1 MTETRC
7 PLPKMARIRQTFAR
21 PRVDDVAAEMREQM
35 QVLTPLIRPG
45 MTVGLTVGSR
55 GIQNILTMLEVAV
68 QAVRGCGASPV
79 LLAAMGSH
87 GGGTRQGQKD
97 VLDSLGITE
106 ERLGAPVITCD
117 VTRAIGE
124 TPGGLVAHMLESAFG
139 VDAIIP
145 INRVKTHTS
154 FKGCVESGLC
164 KKLVVGLGWPGGA
177 GQFHSLGQ
185 AELPRLLVEV
195 TKVILGKMPVL
206 GGVAIVEN
214 AYEETARIKAIP
226 AEALIEEEIRLLAWS
241 KSLMPALP
249 TDRLHGLIVEEMG
262 KNFSGTGVDTNII
275 GRLRITG
282 EPEMESPRIRYVSVL
297 DLSEA
302 SHGNATG
309 VGLVDFVTR
318 RLVDKIDRK
327 ATYLNNLTTTFV
339 TRAFTPLWFD
349 TDREMLETMMFCL
362 RSVPL
367 AETRLILIPNTL
379 YLADCYVSEAIL
391 PELADT
397 GRFEVVGPLRE
408 LAFDAQGNLI
418 SRIGLPRTS

>member
-21 PRVDDVAAEMREQM
+21 PRFDDIAAEMREQM
-35 QVLTPLIRPG
+35 QVLTPRIRPG

-106 ERLGAPVITCD
+106 ERLGASVITCD

-164 KKLVVGLGWPGGA
+164 KKLVVGLGGPGGA

-226 AEALIEEEIRLLAWS
+226 AEALIEENRLLWH
-241 KSLMPALP
+241 K
-249 TDRLHGLIVEEMG
+249 T
-262 KNFSGTGVDTNII
+262 
-275 GRLRITG
+275 
-282 EPEMESPRIRYVSVL
+282 
-297 DLSEA
+297 
-302 SHGNATG
+302 
-309 VGLVDFVTR
+309 
-318 RLVDKIDRK
+318 
-327 ATYLNNLTTTFV
+327 
-339 TRAFTPLWFD
+339 
-349 TDREMLETMMFCL
+349 
-362 RSVPL
+362 
-367 AETRLILIPNTL
+367 
-379 YLADCYVSEAIL
+379 
-391 PELADT
+391 
-397 GRFEVVGPLRE
+397 
-408 LAFDAQGNLI
+408 
-418 SRIGLPRTS
+418 

>member
-21 PRVDDVAAEMREQM
+21 PRVDDMAVEMREQM

-55 GIQNILTMLEVAV
+55 GIQNILTILEVAV

-124 TPGGLVAHMLESAFG
+124 TPGGLVAYMLESAFG

-164 KKLVVGLGWPGGA
+164 KKLVVGLGGPGGA

-214 AYEETARIKAIP
+214 AYEETARI
-226 AEALIEEEIRLLAWS
+226 
-241 KSLMPALP
+241 
-249 TDRLHGLIVEEMG
+249 
-262 KNFSGTGVDTNII
+262 
-275 GRLRITG
+275 
-282 EPEMESPRIRYVSVL
+282 
-297 DLSEA
+297 
-302 SHGNATG
+302 
-309 VGLVDFVTR
+309 
-318 RLVDKIDRK
+318 
-327 ATYLNNLTTTFV
+327 
-339 TRAFTPLWFD
+339 
-349 TDREMLETMMFCL
+349 
-362 RSVPL
+362 
-367 AETRLILIPNTL
+367 
-379 YLADCYVSEAIL
+379 
-391 PELADT
+391 
-397 GRFEVVGPLRE
+397 
-408 LAFDAQGNLI
+408 
-418 SRIGLPRTS
+418 

>member
-164 KKLVVGLGWPGGA
+164 KKLVVGLGGPGGA

-282 EPEMESPRIRYVSVL
+282 
-297 DLSEA
+297 A
-302 SHGNATG
+302 HGNATG

>member
-21 PRVDDVAAEMREQM
+21 PRVDDIAAEMREQM

-164 KKLVVGLGWPGGA
+164 KKLVVGLGGPGGA

-249 TDRLHGLIVEEMG
+249 TDTARPHRGENGEEFQRNRSRHQYHRTAAHYGRTGNG
-262 KNFSGTGVDTNII
+262 KPAHPVRFGTGPFGSLARQRY
-275 GRLRITG
+275 GRGSCGLRDPQAG
-282 EPEMESPRIRYVSVL
+282 
-297 DLSEA
+297 
-302 SHGNATG
+302 GQ
-309 VGLVDFVTR
+309 
-318 RLVDKIDRK
+318 DR
-327 ATYLNNLTTTFV
+327 
-339 TRAFTPLWFD
+339 P
-349 TDREMLETMMFCL
+349 
-362 RSVPL
+362 
-367 AETRLILIPNTL
+367 
-379 YLADCYVSEAIL
+379 
-391 PELADT
+391 
-397 GRFEVVGPLRE
+397 
-408 LAFDAQGNLI
+408 
-418 SRIGLPRTS
+418 

>member
-1 MTETRC
+1 M
-7 PLPKMARIRQTFAR
+7 
-21 PRVDDVAAEMREQM
+21 
-35 QVLTPLIRPG
+35 
-45 MTVGLTVGSR
+45 
-55 GIQNILTMLEVAV
+55 
-68 QAVRGCGASPV
+68 
-79 LLAAMGSH
+79 
-87 GGGTRQGQKD
+87 
-97 VLDSLGITE
+97 
-106 ERLGAPVITCD
+106 
-117 VTRAIGE
+117 
-124 TPGGLVAHMLESAFG
+124 
-139 VDAIIP
+139 
-145 INRVKTHTS
+145 
-154 FKGCVESGLC
+154 
-164 KKLVVGLGWPGGA
+164 
-177 GQFHSLGQ
+177 
-185 AELPRLLVEV
+185 
-195 TKVILGKMPVL
+195 ILGKMPVL

-391 PELADT
+391 AELADT
-397 GRFEVVGPLRE
+397 GRFEVLGPLRE

>member
-7 PLPKMARIRQTFAR
+7 PLPKMARIQQTFAR
-21 PRVDDVAAEMREQM
+21 PRVDDVAVEMREQM
-35 QVLTPLIRPG
+35 QVLTPRIRPG

-124 TPGGLVAHMLESAFG
+124 TPGGLVAYMLESAFG

-164 KKLVVGLGWPGGA
+164 KKLVVGLGGPGGA

-226 AEALIEEEIRLLAWS
+226 PEALIEEEIRLLAWS

-262 KNFSGTGVDTNII
+262 KNFSETGVDTNII

-349 TDREMLETMMFCL
+349 TDRETLETMMFCL

-367 AETRLILIPNTL
+367 TETRLILIPNTL

-397 GRFEVVGPLRE
+397 GRFEVLGPLRE
-408 LAFDAQGNLI
+408 LAFDAQGNLT

>member
-1 MTETRC
+1 M
-7 PLPKMARIRQTFAR
+7 
-21 PRVDDVAAEMREQM
+21 
-35 QVLTPLIRPG
+35 
-45 MTVGLTVGSR
+45 
-55 GIQNILTMLEVAV
+55 
-68 QAVRGCGASPV
+68 
-79 LLAAMGSH
+79 
-87 GGGTRQGQKD
+87 
-97 VLDSLGITE
+97 LDSLGITE

-164 KKLVVGLGWPGGA
+164 KKLVVGLGGPGGA

-195 TKVILGKMPVL
+195 
-206 GGVAIVEN
+206 
-214 AYEETARIKAIP
+214 IKAIP

>member
-1 MTETRC
+1 
-7 PLPKMARIRQTFAR
+7 
-21 PRVDDVAAEMREQM
+21 M

-164 KKLVVGLGWPGGA
+164 KKLVVGLGGPGGA

-195 TKVILGKMPVL
+195 TKVILGKMPCL
-206 GGVAIVEN
+206 AGWPSSKTLMRKPRASRRFPPRRSSRKKSGCWRGRSRSCPPCPRTGC
-214 AYEETARIKAIP
+214 TASSWRKWGRISAEPESTPISSDGCALRANRKWKAR
-226 AEALIEEEIRLLAWS
+226 A
-241 KSLMPALP
+241 
-249 TDRLHGLIVEEMG
+249 
-262 KNFSGTGVDTNII
+262 SGTFRYWTF
-275 GRLRITG
+275 RK
-282 EPEMESPRIRYVSVL
+282 PRT
-297 DLSEA
+297 
-302 SHGNATG
+302 ATLPG

-397 GRFEVVGPLRE
+397 GRFEVLGPLRE

>member
-1 MTETRC
+1 M
-7 PLPKMARIRQTFAR
+7 PKMARIRQTFAR

-164 KKLVVGLGWPGGA
+164 KKLVVGLGGPGGA
-177 GQFHSLGQ
+177 GQFHSLG

-206 GGVAIVEN
+206 GRVAIVEN
-214 AYEETARIKAIP
+214 AYETARIKAIP
-226 AEALIEEEIRLLAWS
+226 AEALIEK
-241 KSLMPALP
+241 KSGCWRGRSVMPALP
-249 TDRLHGLIVEEMG
+249 TDGAARPHRGGNGERISAEPESTISSDG
-262 KNFSGTGVDTNII
+262 
-275 GRLRITG
+275 LRITG
-282 EPEMESPRIRYVSVL
+282 EPEMEARASVRFGTGPFGSLAQQPR
-297 DLSEA
+297 A
-302 SHGNATG
+302 WA
-309 VGLVDFVTR
+309 
-318 RLVDKIDRK
+318 
-327 ATYLNNLTTTFV
+327 
-339 TRAFTPLWFD
+339 LW
-349 TDREMLETMMFCL
+349 
-362 RSVPL
+362 
-367 AETRLILIPNTL
+367 TL
-379 YLADCYVSEAIL
+379 
-391 PELADT
+391 
-397 GRFEVVGPLRE
+397 
-408 LAFDAQGNLI
+408 
-418 SRIGLPRTS
+418 